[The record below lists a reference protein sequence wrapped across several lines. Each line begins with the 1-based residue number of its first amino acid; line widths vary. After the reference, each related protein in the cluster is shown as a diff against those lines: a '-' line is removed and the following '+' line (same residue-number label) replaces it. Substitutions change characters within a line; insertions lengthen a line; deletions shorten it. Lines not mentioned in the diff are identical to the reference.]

1 MIGYGTLPAQCLR
14 GSMHR
19 SELSGKRS
27 ANEGSCTPTYPP
39 GKDHAY
45 RLPSEIRDAME
56 SLL

>member
-1 MIGYGTLPAQCLR
+1 MIGYGTLPAQSLR

-27 ANEGSCTPTYPP
+27 TNEGSCTPTYP

-56 SLL
+56 SLQ